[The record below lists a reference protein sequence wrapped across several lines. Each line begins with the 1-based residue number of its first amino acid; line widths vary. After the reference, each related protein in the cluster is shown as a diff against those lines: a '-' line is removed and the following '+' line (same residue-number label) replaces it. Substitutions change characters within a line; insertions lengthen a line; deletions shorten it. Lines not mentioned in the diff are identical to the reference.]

1 MNYTLFRSVRTLL
14 FCLILNSLHG
24 QSTVISDSLL
34 TKNPLWSGDTAWMN
48 FTSEGLRTNA
58 PGAGSLHWSLPS
70 TAAINAQW
78 RLNITLDFN
87 PSSSNF
93 CEVQFIDGPKG
104 QYVLQLSGNS
114 SDALSLILRRPGQN
128 DSALASLPDYLNQ
141 SSPTLSLRLIR
152 DSTYTFRVYDDQNLL
167 LSATDSTLRNSR
179 RFTLYCKYTASRVD
193 KFLFSTLH
201 LEGRAFQDTLPPRL
215 ISIAQESPRA
225 IRLTFNEACVPAP
238 GALNG
243 LIAYHQGTAI
253 DTALYP
259 ELDGRNWTCTF
270 PKPLP
275 RAALAFLLQNAVDTA
290 QNPSGNLW
298 EFLDIDYLPERC
310 MAITA
315 IQPFDQRLPSFL
327 RIQSHHSTPATLHW
341 RSLSGTERSYAI
353 TIDSGLTTLHLDL
366 PTAGA
371 IWIEHQQIL
380 LAHHTFDDGFN
391 PAQRQGYHML
401 QCDSLSFGRRHWSV
415 VPSSTDPNWLQPS
428 TFTPYPDQ
436 LFAESDGTLWL
447 QWSDNAYTLVPR
459 PHSWHPAQPYLTSTS
474 PWPSGQT
481 WPWSFPPTTIASL
494 PDSGHILL
502 NEIHFAPDD
511 LDEFI
516 EIANL
521 TDRPIATADLWLQL
535 WDGPNLLRA
544 APLDTRPLRLRHDGL
559 SPVLL
564 PNEILALPAPF
575 TLPNDSLTLELITAP
590 GQILDRMTYFPLEA
604 PHDHQSFERI
614 SWHSPG
620 HLQANWHPHLPS
632 PLASTEASPNQ
643 PNSVAG
649 ALPTLPLEASIVPN
663 FIDLGPNSMAGV
675 STGSGASNGS
685 SSGAGSGA
693 GSGSSAGSDSGATG
707 TGPHATLWLHAERGD
722 RLYVSLLDRTG
733 RLLHP
738 LVDGQELPAAKKGA
752 IPFVLAP
759 QSWGEGRL
767 QSGIYWVQCQLEGP
781 RGTRKKILPLSIY
794 NP

>member
-1 MNYTLFRSVRTLL
+1 MIT
-14 FCLILNSLHG
+14 
-24 QSTVISDSLL
+24 DSLR

-58 PGAGSLHWSLPS
+58 PGAGSLSWSLPS
-70 TAAINAQW
+70 NAAMNAEW
-78 RLNITLDFN
+78 RLNIALDFN

-104 QYVLQLSGNS
+104 QYILQLSGNS
-114 SDALSLILRRPGQN
+114 SDALSLLLRRPGHN
-128 DSALASLPDYLNQ
+128 DSILASLPGYLNQ
-141 SSPTLSLRLIR
+141 STPTLQLRLAR

-179 RFTLYCKYTASRVD
+179 RFTLFCKYTASRVD

-201 LEGRAFQDTLPPRL
+201 LDGHAFQDTLAPRL
-215 ISIAQESPRA
+215 ISIAQESPRTV
-225 IRLTFNEACVPAP
+225 RLTFNEACVPGQ

-259 ELDGRNWTCTF
+259 QLNGQNWTCTF
-270 PKPLP
+270 PQPLP
-275 RAALAFLLQNAVDTA
+275 RTALAFLLQNAVDTA

-298 EFLDIDYLPERC
+298 EFLDIDYLPEQC

-315 IQPFDQRLPSFL
+315 IQPFDQILPSFL
-327 RIQSHHSTPATLHW
+327 RIQSPHTTPATLHW
-341 RSLSGTERSYAI
+341 RSLTGTDRSYNIA
-353 TIDSGLTTLHLDL
+353 IDSGVTTIYLDV

-371 IWIEHQQIL
+371 IWIEHEQIL
-380 LAHHTFDDGFN
+380 LAHHTFDDLFN

-401 QCDSLSFGRRHWSV
+401 QSDSFSFGMRHWSV
-415 VPSSTDPNWLQPS
+415 VLSSTNPSWLQPS
-428 TFTPYPDQ
+428 TFTPVPDQ
-436 LFAESDGTLWL
+436 LFNESDGTLWL
-447 QWSDNAYTLVPR
+447 QWSDNAYNLTPR
-459 PHSWHPAQPYLTSTS
+459 PNSWHPAQPYLTSTS
-474 PWPSGQT
+474 PWMPDQT
-481 WPWSFPPTTIASL
+481 WPWPFPPTSIAAR
-494 PDSGHILL
+494 PDSGNLVL
-502 NEIHFAPDD
+502 NEVHFAPDV

-521 TDRPIATADLWLQL
+521 TDRPIGTGELWLQL

-544 APLDTRPLRLRHDGL
+544 EPLDPRAPRMGGTEL
-559 SPVLL
+559 SPILL
-564 PNEILALPAPF
+564 PNEILALPSPF
-575 TLPNDSLTLELITAP
+575 ALPNDSLTLELITAP
-590 GQILDRMTYFPLEA
+590 GQILDRMAYYPLDA
-604 PHDHQSFERI
+604 PNEHQSFERI

-620 HLQANWHPHLPS
+620 DEQANWHPHLPS
-632 PLASTEASPNQ
+632 LLASTEASPNQ

-663 FIDLGPNSMAGV
+663 FIDLSPNSISGGGTG
-675 STGSGASNGS
+675 TGS
-685 SSGAGSGA
+685 
-693 GSGSSAGSDSGATG
+693 TG

-722 RLYVSLLDRTG
+722 LLYVSLLDRTG
-733 RLLHP
+733 RLLHD
-738 LVDGQELPAAKKGA
+738 LVDGHVLPVAKKGA
-752 IPFVLAP
+752 FPFVLAP
-759 QSWGEGRL
+759 QSWGEGHLR
-767 QSGIYWVQCQLEGP
+767 SGIYWVQCQIEGP

>member
-1 MNYTLFRSVRTLL
+1 
-14 FCLILNSLHG
+14 
-24 QSTVISDSLL
+24 
-34 TKNPLWSGDTAWMN
+34 MN
-48 FTSEGLRTNA
+48 FTSAGLRTNA
-58 PGAGSLHWSLPS
+58 PGGGSLHWSLPS
-70 TAAINAQW
+70 KAAINMQW

-114 SDALSLILRRPGQN
+114 SDALSLLLRRPGYN
-128 DSALASLPDYLNQ
+128 DSTLASLPGYLNQ
-141 SSPTLSLRLIR
+141 SSPTLSLRLTR

-179 RFTLYCKYTASRVD
+179 RFTLYCQYTASRVD

-201 LEGRAFQDTLPPRL
+201 LEGHAFQDTLAPRL
-215 ISIAQESPRA
+215 ISIVQESPRA
-225 IRLTFNEACVPAP
+225 IRLTFNEACVPAQ

-243 LIAYHQGTAI
+243 LIAYDQGTPI

-259 ELDGRNWTCTF
+259 QLAGRNWTCTF
-270 PKPLP
+270 PQPLP
-275 RAALAFLLQNAVDTA
+275 RTALAFLLQNAVDTA

-315 IQPFDQRLPSFL
+315 IQPFDQSLSSFL
-327 RIQSHHSTPATLHW
+327 RVQSPHSTPATLHW
-341 RSLSGTERSYAI
+341 RSHSGTERSYAVA
-353 TIDSGLTTLHLDL
+353 IDSGLTTLHLDL

-371 IWIEHQQIL
+371 IWIEHEQIL

-391 PAQRQGYHML
+391 PFQRQGYHML
-401 QCDSLSFGRRHWSV
+401 QSDSLSFGRRHWSV

-428 TFTPYPDQ
+428 TFTPDPDQ
-436 LFAESDGTLWL
+436 LFTENNGSLWL
-447 QWSDNAYTLVPR
+447 QWSDNAYTLTPR
-459 PHSWHPAQPYLTSTS
+459 PNSWHPAQPYLTSTS
-474 PWPSGQT
+474 PWPSEQT
-481 WPWSFPPTTIASL
+481 WPWSFPPNTIAAK

-502 NEIHFAPDD
+502 NEIHFAPDA

-521 TDRPIATADLWLQL
+521 TDQPIATGDLWIQL
-535 WDGPNLLRA
+535 MDGSTPLRA
-544 APLDTRPLRLRHDGL
+544 APLDTRPLRMRHEGL

-564 PNEILALPAPF
+564 PNEILALPSPF
-575 TLPNDSLTLELITAP
+575 ALPNDSLTLELITAP
-590 GQILDRMTYFPLEA
+590 GQLLDRMTYFPLEA
-604 PHDHQSFERI
+604 PNDHKSFERI

-620 HLQANWHPHLPS
+620 DVQANWHPHLTS
-632 PLASTEASPNQ
+632 LSASTEASPNE

-649 ALPTLPLEASIVPN
+649 VLPTLPLEASIVPN
-663 FIDLGPNSMAGV
+663 FIDLGPNSIAGGD
-675 STGSGASNGS
+675 TGSGGS
-685 SSGAGSGA
+685 DA
-693 GSGSSAGSDSGATG
+693 GSGSSSGSGATA

-733 RLLHP
+733 RLLHS
-738 LVDGQELPAAKKGA
+738 LVDGHVLPTAKKGA

-759 QSWGEGRL
+759 QNWGEGHL
-767 QSGIYWVQCQLEGP
+767 HSGIYWVQCRLEGP

>member
-1 MNYTLFRSVRTLL
+1 
-14 FCLILNSLHG
+14 
-24 QSTVISDSLL
+24 
-34 TKNPLWSGDTAWMN
+34 MN
-48 FTSEGLRTNA
+48 FTSQGLRTNA
-58 PGAGSLHWSLPS
+58 PGAGSLSWSLPS
-70 TAAINAQW
+70 KAAINAQW
-78 RLNITLDFN
+78 QLNITLDFN

-114 SDALSLILRRPGQN
+114 TDDLSLILRRPGQN
-128 DSALASLPDYLNQ
+128 DSTLASLPGYLNQ
-141 SSPTLSLRLIR
+141 SSPILTLRLTR

-201 LEGRAFQDTLPPRL
+201 LEGHAFQDTLPPRL

-225 IRLTFNEACVPAP
+225 IRLTFNEACVPAL

-275 RAALAFLLQNAVDTA
+275 RTALAFLLQNAVDTA

-298 EFLDIDYLPERC
+298 EFLNIDYLPERC

-315 IQPFDQRLPSFL
+315 VQPFDQSLPSFL
-327 RIQSHHSTPATLHW
+327 RIQSPHSTPATLNW

-371 IWIEHQQIL
+371 IWIEHEQIL
-380 LAHHTFDDGFN
+380 LAHHTFDDLFN

-401 QCDSLSFGRRHWSV
+401 QSDSLSFGKRHWSV
-415 VPSSTDPNWLQPS
+415 VPSSTDPNWLEPS
-428 TFTPYPDQ
+428 TFTPDPDQ
-436 LFAESDGTLWL
+436 LFSENNGFLWL
-447 QWSDNAYTLVPR
+447 QWTDNAYTLTPR
-459 PHSWHPAQPYLTSTS
+459 PNSWDPAQPYLTSTS

-481 WPWSFPPTTIASL
+481 WPWSFPPTTIASQ

-502 NEIHFAPDD
+502 NEIHFAPDA
-511 LDEFI
+511 LNEFI

-544 APLDTRPLRLRHDGL
+544 APLDTRPLRLRHDDL

-590 GQILDRMTYFPLEA
+590 GQILDRMTYYPLDA

-632 PLASTEASPNQ
+632 LLASTEASPNQ

-663 FIDLGPNSMAGV
+663 FIDLGPNSMAGG
-675 STGSGASNGS
+675 STGSGTSNGT
-685 SSGAGSGA
+685 SSGASSGA
-693 GSGSSAGSDSGATG
+693 SSGSSAGSGSGATG
-707 TGPHATLWLHAERGD
+707 TGLHATLWLHAERGD

-738 LVDGQELPAAKKGA
+738 LVDGQELPTAKKGA

-759 QSWGEGRL
+759 QSWGEGHL
-767 QSGIYWVQCQLEGP
+767 HSGIYWVQCRLEGP

>member
-1 MNYTLFRSVRTLL
+1 
-14 FCLILNSLHG
+14 
-24 QSTVISDSLL
+24 
-34 TKNPLWSGDTAWMN
+34 MN
-48 FTSEGLRTNA
+48 FTSQGLRTNA
-58 PGAGSLHWSLPS
+58 PGAGSLSWSLPS
-70 TAAINAQW
+70 KAAINAQW
-78 RLNITLDFN
+78 QLNITLDFN

-114 SDALSLILRRPGQN
+114 TDDLSLILRRPGQN
-128 DSALASLPDYLNQ
+128 DSTLASLPGYLNQ
-141 SSPTLSLRLIR
+141 SSPILTLRLTR

-201 LEGRAFQDTLPPRL
+201 LEGHAFQDTLPPRL

-225 IRLTFNEACVPAP
+225 IRLTFNEACVPAL

-275 RAALAFLLQNAVDTA
+275 RTALAFLLQNAVDTA

-298 EFLDIDYLPERC
+298 EFLNIDYLPERC

-315 IQPFDQRLPSFL
+315 VQPFDQSLPSFL
-327 RIQSHHSTPATLHW
+327 RIQSPHSTPATLNW

-371 IWIEHQQIL
+371 IWIEHEQIL
-380 LAHHTFDDGFN
+380 LAHHTFDDLFN

-401 QCDSLSFGRRHWSV
+401 QSDSLSFGKRHWSV
-415 VPSSTDPNWLQPS
+415 VPSSTDPNWLEPS
-428 TFTPYPDQ
+428 TFTPDPDQ
-436 LFAESDGTLWL
+436 LFSENNGFLWL
-447 QWSDNAYTLVPR
+447 QWTDNAYTLTPR
-459 PHSWHPAQPYLTSTS
+459 PNSWDPAQPYLTSTS

-481 WPWSFPPTTIASL
+481 WPWSFPPTTIASQ

-502 NEIHFAPDD
+502 NEIHFAPDA
-511 LDEFI
+511 LNEFI

-544 APLDTRPLRLRHDGL
+544 APLDTRPLRLRHDDL

-590 GQILDRMTYFPLEA
+590 GQILDRMTYYPLDA

-632 PLASTEASPNQ
+632 LLASTEASPNQ

-663 FIDLGPNSMAGV
+663 FIDLGPNSMAGG
-675 STGSGASNGS
+675 STGSGTSNGT
-685 SSGAGSGA
+685 SSGASSGA
-693 GSGSSAGSDSGATG
+693 SSGSSAGSGSGATG
-707 TGPHATLWLHAERGD
+707 TGLHATLWLHAERGD

-738 LVDGQELPAAKKGA
+738 LVDGHELPAAKKGA

-759 QSWGEGRL
+759 QNWVEGHL
-767 QSGIYWVQCQLEGP
+767 QSGIYWVQCRLEGP

>member
-1 MNYTLFRSVRTLL
+1 MNCTLFRSVRTLL

-24 QSTVISDSLL
+24 QSTSISDSLI

-58 PGAGSLHWSLPS
+58 PGPGSLHWSLPS
-70 TAAINAQW
+70 NAAINAQW
-78 RLNITLDFN
+78 RLNIALDFN

-93 CEVQFIDGPKG
+93 CEIQFIDGPKG

-114 SDALSLILRRPGQN
+114 SDALSLLLRRPGHN
-128 DSALASLPDYLNQ
+128 DSTLASLPGYLNQ
-141 SSPTLSLRLIR
+141 SSPTLRLRLTR
-152 DSTYTFRVYDDQNLL
+152 DSTYSFRVYDDQNLL
-167 LSATDSTLRNSR
+167 LSATDSTLRNSH

-201 LEGRAFQDTLPPRL
+201 LEGHAFQDTLAPRL

-225 IRLTFNEACVPAP
+225 VRLTFNEACVPAQ

-243 LIAYHQGTAI
+243 LIAYDQGTAI
-253 DTALYP
+253 DTAFYP

-270 PKPLP
+270 PQPLP
-275 RAALAFLLQNAVDTA
+275 RTALAFLLQNAVDTA

-298 EFLDIDYLPERC
+298 EFLTIDYLPERC

-315 IQPFDQRLPSFL
+315 IQPFDQNLPSFL
-327 RIQSHHSTPATLHW
+327 RVQSPHSTPATLHW

-353 TIDSGLTTLHLDL
+353 ALDSGLTTLYLDL
-366 PTAGA
+366 PTTGA
-371 IWIEHQQIL
+371 IWIEHEQIL
-380 LAHHTFDDGFN
+380 LAHHTLEDGFN

-401 QCDSLSFGRRHWSV
+401 QSDSLSFGRRYWSV
-415 VPSSTDPNWLQPS
+415 VPSSKDSNWLQPS
-428 TFTPYPDQ
+428 SFKTNPDQ

-447 QWSDNAYTLVPR
+447 QWSDNAYTLTPR
-459 PHSWHPAQPYLTSTS
+459 PNSWDPAQPYLTSIS

-502 NEIHFAPDD
+502 NEIHFAPDN
-511 LDEFI
+511 LEEFI

-521 TDRPIATADLWLQL
+521 TDRPIATANLWLQL
-535 WDGPNLLRA
+535 WDGLNLLRA
-544 APLDTRPLRLRHDGL
+544 GPLDTRAPRMKGTEL
-559 SPVLL
+559 SPILL
-564 PNEILALPAPF
+564 PNEILAFPSPF
-575 TLPNDSLTLELITAP
+575 ALPNDSLTLELITAP
-590 GQILDRMTYFPLEA
+590 GQILDRMTYYPLEA
-604 PHDHQSFERI
+604 PKEHQSLERI

-620 HLQANWHPHLPS
+620 DVQANWHPHLPS
-632 PLASTEASPNQ
+632 LAEATEASPNMA
-643 PNSVAG
+643 NSVAG

-663 FIDLGPNSMAGV
+663 FIDLGPNSIAGGG
-675 STGSGASNGS
+675 GSGGS
-685 SSGAGSGA
+685 DA
-693 GSGSSAGSDSGATG
+693 GSGSSAGAGSGATG

-738 LVDGQELPAAKKGA
+738 LVDGQVLPVAKKGA

-759 QSWGEGRL
+759 QNWSEGHL
-767 QSGIYWVQCQLEGP
+767 KSGIYWVQCRLEGT

>member
-1 MNYTLFRSVRTLL
+1 
-14 FCLILNSLHG
+14 
-24 QSTVISDSLL
+24 
-34 TKNPLWSGDTAWMN
+34 MN
-48 FTSEGLRTNA
+48 FTSQGLRTNA
-58 PGAGSLHWSLPS
+58 PGAGSLSWSLPS
-70 TAAINAQW
+70 KAAINAQW
-78 RLNITLDFN
+78 QLNITLDFN

-114 SDALSLILRRPGQN
+114 TDDLSLILRRPGQN
-128 DSALASLPDYLNQ
+128 DSTLASLPGYLNQ
-141 SSPTLSLRLIR
+141 SSPILTLRLTR

-201 LEGRAFQDTLPPRL
+201 LEGHAFQDTLPPRL

-225 IRLTFNEACVPAP
+225 IRLTFNEACVPAL

-275 RAALAFLLQNAVDTA
+275 RTALAFLLQNAVDTA

-298 EFLDIDYLPERC
+298 EFLNIDYLPERC

-315 IQPFDQRLPSFL
+315 VQPFDQSLPSFL
-327 RIQSHHSTPATLHW
+327 RIQSPHSTPATLNW

-371 IWIEHQQIL
+371 IWIEHEQIL
-380 LAHHTFDDGFN
+380 LAHHTFDDLFN

-401 QCDSLSFGRRHWSV
+401 QSDSLSFGKRHWSV
-415 VPSSTDPNWLQPS
+415 VPSSTDPNWLEPS
-428 TFTPYPDQ
+428 TFTPDPDQ
-436 LFAESDGTLWL
+436 LFSENNGFLWL
-447 QWSDNAYTLVPR
+447 QWTDNAYTLTPR
-459 PHSWHPAQPYLTSTS
+459 PNSWDPAQPYLTSTS

-481 WPWSFPPTTIASL
+481 WPWSFPPTTIASQ

-502 NEIHFAPDD
+502 NEIHFAPDA
-511 LDEFI
+511 LNEFI

-544 APLDTRPLRLRHDGL
+544 APLDTRPLRLRHDDL

-590 GQILDRMTYFPLEA
+590 GQILDRMTYYPLDA

-632 PLASTEASPNQ
+632 LLASTEASPNQ

-663 FIDLGPNSMAGV
+663 FIDLGPNSMAGG
-675 STGSGASNGS
+675 STGSGTSNGT
-685 SSGAGSGA
+685 SSGASSGA
-693 GSGSSAGSDSGATG
+693 GSGSSAGSGSGATG
-707 TGPHATLWLHAERGD
+707 TGLHATLWLHAERGD

-738 LVDGQELPAAKKGA
+738 LVDGHELPAAKKGA

-759 QSWGEGRL
+759 QNWVEGHL
-767 QSGIYWVQCQLEGP
+767 QSGIYWVQCRLEGP